1 MISRQMNIRTKEA
14 MTVTRLRMLKE
25 NAERARASGNR
36 LGLVSEKDLLALG
49 KLIESDAVST
59 EMYQQR
65 LDDILALGAEID
77 EGRAALSEAGQTVM
91 DIWEKMDTGLIAD
104 EHEAFDEADRR
115 VREQQTPA
123 ED

>member
-1 MISRQMNIRTKEA
+1 
-14 MTVTRLRMLKE
+14 
-25 NAERARASGNR
+25 
-36 LGLVSEKDLLALG
+36 
-49 KLIESDAVST
+49 
-59 EMYQQR
+59 MYQQR